1 MAADIGVRVS
11 VEGYSEFKRN
21 IQDITQQQKT
31 LKSEMQAVSS
41 AWDKSTSAEKK
52 AAEQKRILSQQ
63 IEAQKKKVEELE
75 SVLSKV
81 EDKYG
86 ENSREAESW
95 REKLNS
101 ATAELNNM
109 KTALHD
115 IPNGIEQMGSA
126 MQSAGEKLS
135 AMGDALMPLSA
146 AAAALGV
153 AAVKTTADFDSS
165 MSKVSAI
172 SGATGAEFD
181 ALRQKAREMG
191 AETKFSASEAADA
204 FTFMAMAGWKT
215 EDMMQGIDGIMSLSA
230 ADGLDLA
237 TTSDIVTDSLTA
249 MGLSAKDS
257 AHFAD
262 VLAAASTNAN
272 TNVSMMGET
281 FKYAAPVAGALGFS
295 IEDLSIAT
303 GLMANAG
310 IKGSQSGTALRG
322 WLTRLAKPT
331 KESGNAMK
339 ALGLSLTNADGSMK
353 SLFQIMLE
361 TRGAMSNLTE
371 DQKALYAAMLA
382 GQNGMSGLLAVVNA
396 SGDDFAKLDKAVM
409 HADGTAKKMA
419 ETMQDNLNGQLTILK
434 SQLSEAAISIGD
446 ALIPKIRE
454 ATSVV
459 QSATDWFNNL
469 SDEEKQLAINAG
481 LATAAAAPLL
491 KVIGGFLTVGGKAVE
506 NIGGMVKAIGEMGG
520 VANALNATLG
530 MTSVQLGLVAAP
542 LVILA
547 AAFIDANNKITGLD
561 SKLINLKGR
570 LEETGTAIDDNG
582 NSLQAWTDNVEAVSE
597 GFTDNDR
604 ILEHWRKQL
613 NKCYDENGNLKEGMQ
628 ATAEVALT
636 QLNKAMG
643 SDYSTEFIAQAKNSA
658 AALGEINA
666 AIDDNIA
673 KMKER
678 ALQAAFTDDYT
689 SALKNQVEAHKN
701 LNEANLQYQQTVDGA
716 KKAIQEF
723 EAAQKEAAKT
733 SATGGVANPEAVA
746 RLSEATKK
754 CNEYR
759 TAVDDAGKHLQDAAR
774 NAGTAD
780 SAIDDLNKTM
790 EIMAEG
796 GADNINKAAD
806 AYANISVNAEKA
818 GEKAEEAA
826 GRATKSFEDIR
837 NDVLQSPSFD
847 QEDAAQKAKTTTDTM
862 QSTFDNNKLT
872 GHVEKV
878 DGGEEATKT
887 ADNAMQGVL
896 DSNKLTGHV
905 EKVDGA
911 EAAARDARSVMQSF
925 LDNHPII
932 AKVVETVTGGRVG
945 GHAEGGFVQTKQLS
959 WLAEDG
965 AEVVIPL
972 SAAHRTRALDLYE
985 QTGAILGTQAAYMPM
1000 NTTNTSNTYNTGG
1013 NVINVYGAP
1022 GQDVSELAHEVADII
1037 NGDVRSK
1044 GAVWA

>member
-1 MAADIGVRVS
+1 MAADIGVKVS

-31 LKSEMQAVSS
+31 LKTEMQAVSS

-81 EDKYG
+81 EEKYG

-115 IPNGIEQMGSA
+115 IPNGIEQMGTA

-146 AAAALGV
+146 AAAAIGV

-172 SGATGAEFD
+172 SGATGKDFD

-204 FTFMAMAGWKT
+204 FTYMAMAGWKT
-215 EDMMQGIDGIMSLSA
+215 EEMMQGIDGIMSLSA

-237 TTSDIVTDSLTA
+237 TTSDIVTDSLSA
-249 MGLSAKDS
+249 FGLTAKDS

-295 IEDLSIAT
+295 VEDVAT
-303 GLMANAG
+303 AVGLMANAG
-310 IKGSQSGTALRG
+310 IKGSQAGTALRG
-322 WLTRLAKPT
+322 WLTRMAKPT
-331 KESGNAMK
+331 KESATAMDF
-339 ALGLSLTNADGSMK
+339 LDIEIQNADGSMK
-353 SLFQIMLE
+353 DLAEIIRY
-361 TRGAMSNLTE
+361 T
-371 DQKALYAAMLA
+371 KAQFDTLNEAEKAQYAAMLA
-382 GQNGMSGLLAVVNA
+382 GQNGMSGLLAIMNA
-396 SGDDFAKLDKAVM
+396 SDDDIAKLSKAIKT
-409 HADGTAKKMA
+409 ANGTAKDMA

-469 SDEEKQLAINAG
+469 SAEEKQLAINAG
-481 LATAAAAPLL
+481 IATAAAAPLL
-491 KVIGGFLTVGGKAVE
+491 KALGGFLTVGGKAVE
-506 NIGGMVKAIGEMGG
+506 NIGGMVKTIEEMGG
-520 VANALNATLG
+520 VANALNSVLG

-542 LVILA
+542 LVILG
-547 AAFIDANNKITGLD
+547 AAFWKANEGITGMDSRLESLNSRTAETSAQLD
-561 SKLINLKGR
+561 SN
-570 LEETGTAIDDNG
+570 GTAIQN
-582 NSLQAWTDNVEAVSE
+582 WTDAVETAA
-597 GFTDNDR
+597 DNIEYSDR
-604 ILEHWRKQL
+604 TLNHWRDQL
-613 NKCYDENGNLKEGMQ
+613 NKCYDASGNLKDGMQ
-628 ATAEVALT
+628 GVAEFALN

-643 SDYSTEFIAQAKNSA
+643 SDYSTEFIAQAKDSA
-658 AALGEINA
+658 AAIGEIND
-666 AIDDNIA
+666 AIDTHIA
-673 KMKER
+673 KLKEE
-678 ALQAAFTDDYT
+678 ALTAAFQGDYT
-689 SALKNQVEAHKN
+689 NAIRNQVEAHKN
-701 LNEANLQYQQTVDGA
+701 LNDANIQYIQTVDGA

-723 EAAQKEAAKT
+723 DQAQKDAAKT
-733 SATGGVANPEAVA
+733 NATGGVADPQAVA

-759 TAVDDAGKHLQDAAR
+759 TQLEAAGANLQEAAR
-774 NAGTAD
+774 QAGYAD
-780 SAIDDLNKTM
+780 SAVNGLNQTM
-790 EIMAEG
+790 DIMAQG
-796 GADNINKAAD
+796 GADNVNKAAE
-806 AYANISVNAEKA
+806 AYANITVNAEAA
-818 GEKAEEAA
+818 GQKAEEATA
-826 GRATKSFEDIR
+826 KTLDSF
-837 NDVLQSPSFD
+837 NSLQDKTLKVGQFD
-847 QEDAAQKAKTTTDTM
+847 QDDAAQKAETTTNTM
-862 QSTFDNNKLT
+862 QGVFDQKEMI
-872 GHVEKV
+872 GHVKEV
-878 DGGEEATKT
+878 DGGEQAADT
-887 ADNAMQGVL
+887 ADKAMQGVL
-896 DSNKLTGHV
+896 DNGKLTGHV

-911 EAAARDARSVMQSF
+911 DDAARDARSVMQTF
-925 LDNHPII
+925 FDNHPII
-932 AKVVETVTGGRVG
+932 AKVVQTVTGGAIG
-945 GHAEGGFVQTKQLS
+945 GHAEGGFVQRKQLS

-972 SAAHRTRALDLYE
+972 SAAHRSRALDLYE

-1000 NTTNTSNTYNTGG
+1000 NTTSNTYNNGG
-1013 NVINVYGAP
+1013 NTINVFGAP
-1022 GQDVSELAHEVADII
+1022 GQDVRELAHEVADII
-1037 NGDVRSK
+1037 NGDVQSK

>member
-1 MAADIGVRVS
+1 MAADIGVKVS
-11 VEGYSEFKRN
+11 VDGYSEFKRN

-31 LKSEMQAVSS
+31 LKTEMQAVSS

-81 EDKYG
+81 EEKYG

-115 IPNGIEQMGSA
+115 IPNGIEQMGTA

-146 AAAALGV
+146 AAAAIGV

-172 SGATGAEFD
+172 SGATGKDFD

-204 FTFMAMAGWKT
+204 FTYMAMAGWKT
-215 EDMMQGIDGIMSLSA
+215 EEMMNGIDGIMALSA

-237 TTSDIVTDSLTA
+237 TTADIVTDSLSA
-249 MGLSAKDS
+249 MGLSAED
-257 AHFAD
+257 AGHFAD

-272 TNVSMMGET
+272 TNVEMMGET
-281 FKYAAPVAGALGFS
+281 FKYAAPLAGSLGFS
-295 IEDLSIAT
+295 IEDLAVAT

-331 KESGNAMK
+331 KESKAAMD
-339 ALGLSLTNADGSMK
+339 ALGLSLTDSEGNMK
-353 SLFQIMLE
+353 SLMQIMDE
-361 TRGAMSNLTE
+361 TRDAFSNLSE
-371 DQKALYAAMLA
+371 ESKAQHAAMLA
-382 GQNGMSGLLAVVNA
+382 GQNGMSGFLAVVNA
-396 SGDDFAKLDKAVM
+396 SEADLKKLAKATKNANGV
-409 HADGTAKKMA
+409 AKDMA

-434 SQLSEAAISIGD
+434 SQLGEAAISIGD

-469 SDEEKQLAINAG
+469 SAEEKQLAINAG
-481 LATAAAAPLL
+481 IATAAAAPLL

-542 LVILA
+542 LVILGGLFWA
-547 AAFIDANNKITGLD
+547 AGSKITGMD
-561 SKLINLKGR
+561 STLESLNSRTAETTKKLEDN
-570 LEETGTAIDDNG
+570 GTAIQN
-582 NSLQAWTDNVEAVSE
+582 WTDQVEQAS
-597 GFTDNDR
+597 DNIQYSDR
-604 ILEHWRKQL
+604 TLNHWRDQL
-613 NKCYDENGNLKEGMQ
+613 NKCYDASGNLKDGMQ
-628 ATAEVALT
+628 GVAEFALN

-643 SDYSTEFIAQAKNSA
+643 SDYSTEFIAQAKDSA
-658 AALGEINA
+658 AAIGEIND
-666 AIDDNIA
+666 AIDTHIA
-673 KMKER
+673 KLKEE
-678 ALQAAFTDDYT
+678 ALTAAFQGDYT
-689 SALKNQVEAHKN
+689 NAIRNQVEAHKN
-701 LNEANLQYQQTVDGA
+701 LNDANIQYIQTVDGA

-723 EAAQKEAAKT
+723 DQAQKDAAKT
-733 SATGGVANPEAVA
+733 NATGGVADPQAVA

-759 TAVDDAGKHLQDAAR
+759 TQLEAAGANLQEAAR
-774 NAGTAD
+774 QAGYAD
-780 SAIDDLNKTM
+780 SAVSGLNQTM
-790 EIMAEG
+790 DIMAQG
-796 GADNINKAAD
+796 GAENVNKAAE
-806 AYANISVNAEKA
+806 AYANITVNAEAA
-818 GEKAEEAA
+818 GQKAEEATA
-826 GRATKSFEDIR
+826 KTLDSF
-837 NDVLQSPSFD
+837 NSLQDKTLKVGQFD
-847 QEDAAQKAKTTTDTM
+847 QEDAAQKAQTTTQTM
-862 QSTFDNNKLT
+862 QGVFDQNEMT
-872 GHVEKV
+872 GHVKEV
-878 DGGEEATKT
+878 DGGEQAADT
-887 ADNAMQGVL
+887 ADKAMQGVL
-896 DSNKLTGHV
+896 DNGKLTGHV

-911 EAAARDARSVMQSF
+911 DDAARDARSVMQTF
-925 LDNHPII
+925 FDNHPII
-932 AKVVETVTGGRVG
+932 AKVVQTVTGGAIG
-945 GHAEGGFVQTKQLS
+945 GHAEGGFVQRKQLS

-972 SAAHRTRALDLYE
+972 SAAHRSRALDLYE

-1000 NTTNTSNTYNTGG
+1000 NTTSNTYNNGG
-1013 NVINVYGAP
+1013 NTINVFGAP
-1022 GQDVSELAHEVADII
+1022 GQDVRELAHEVADII
-1037 NGDVRSK
+1037 NGDVQSK

>member
-31 LKSEMQAVSS
+31 LKTEMQAVSS

-81 EDKYG
+81 EEKYG

-115 IPNGIEQMGSA
+115 IPNGIEQMGTA

-135 AMGDALMPLSA
+135 AMGDALMPISA
-146 AAAALGV
+146 AAAAVGV
-153 AAVKTTADFDSS
+153 GAIKMTADFDSS

-172 SGATGAEFD
+172 SGATGKDFD

-204 FTFMAMAGWKT
+204 FTYMAMAGWKT
-215 EDMMQGIDGIMSLSA
+215 EEMMSGIDGIMALSA

-249 MGLSAKDS
+249 MGLSAED
-257 AHFAD
+257 AGHFAD

-272 TNVSMMGET
+272 TNVEMMGET

-295 IEDLSIAT
+295 IEDLAMAT

-353 SLFQIMLE
+353 SLFEIMLE
-361 TRGAMSNLTE
+361 TRGAMSGLTE
-371 DQKALYAAMLA
+371 DQKAMYAAMLA
-382 GQNGMSGLLAVVNA
+382 GQNGMSGLLAIVNA
-396 SGDDFAKLDKAVM
+396 AGSDFSKLDKAVT
-409 HADGTAKKMA
+409 HADGTAQRMA

-434 SQLSEAAISIGD
+434 SQLGEAAISIGD

-469 SDEEKQLAINAG
+469 SAEEKQLAINAG
-481 LATAAAAPLL
+481 IATAAAAPLL
-491 KVIGGFLTVGGKAVE
+491 KVMGGFLTVGGKAVE
-506 NIGGMVKAIGEMGG
+506 NIGGMVKTIEEMGG
-520 VANALNATLG
+520 VANALNSVLG

-542 LVILA
+542 LVILG
-547 AAFIDANNKITGLD
+547 AAFWKANEGITGMDSRLESLNSRTAETSAQLD
-561 SKLINLKGR
+561 SN
-570 LEETGTAIDDNG
+570 GTAIQN
-582 NSLQAWTDNVEAVSE
+582 WTDAVETAA
-597 GFTDNDR
+597 DNIEYSDR
-604 ILEHWRKQL
+604 TLNHWRDQL
-613 NKCYDENGNLKEGMQ
+613 NKCYDASGNLKDGMQ
-628 ATAEVALT
+628 GVAEFALN

-643 SDYSTEFIAQAKNSA
+643 SDYSTEFIAQAKDSA
-658 AALGEINA
+658 AAIGEIND
-666 AIDDNIA
+666 AIDTHIA
-673 KMKER
+673 KLKEE
-678 ALQAAFTDDYT
+678 ALTAAFQGDYT
-689 SALKNQVEAHKN
+689 NAIRNQVEAHKN
-701 LNEANLQYQQTVDGA
+701 LNDANIQYIQTVDGA

-723 EAAQKEAAKT
+723 DQAQKDAAKT
-733 SATGGVANPEAVA
+733 NATGGVADPQAVA

-759 TAVDDAGKHLQDAAR
+759 TQLEAAGANLQEAAR
-774 NAGTAD
+774 QAGYAD
-780 SAIDDLNKTM
+780 SAVSGLNQTM
-790 EIMAEG
+790 DIMAQG
-796 GADNINKAAD
+796 GAENVNKAAE
-806 AYANISVNAEKA
+806 AYANITVNAEAA
-818 GEKAEEAA
+818 GQKAEEATA
-826 GRATKSFEDIR
+826 KTLDSF
-837 NDVLQSPSFD
+837 NSLQDKTLKVGQFD
-847 QEDAAQKAKTTTDTM
+847 QEDAAQKAQTTTQTM
-862 QSTFDNNKLT
+862 QGVFDQNEMT
-872 GHVEKV
+872 GHVKEV
-878 DGGEEATKT
+878 DGGEQAADT
-887 ADNAMQGVL
+887 ADKAMQGVL
-896 DSNKLTGHV
+896 DNGKLTGHV

-911 EAAARDARSVMQSF
+911 DDAARDARSVMQTF
-925 LDNHPII
+925 FDNHPII
-932 AKVVETVTGGRVG
+932 AKVVQTVTGGAIG
-945 GHAEGGFVQTKQLS
+945 GHAEGGFVQRKQLS

-972 SAAHRTRALDLYE
+972 SAAHRSRALDLYE

-1000 NTTNTSNTYNTGG
+1000 NTTSNTYNNGG
-1013 NVINVYGAP
+1013 NTINVFGAP
-1022 GQDVSELAHEVADII
+1022 GQDVRELAHEVADII
-1037 NGDVRSK
+1037 NGDVQSK

>member
-11 VEGYSEFKRN
+11 VEGYSEFKKN

-81 EDKYG
+81 EEKYG

-115 IPNGIEQMGSA
+115 IPNGIEQMGTA

-146 AAAALGV
+146 AAAAIGV

-172 SGATGAEFD
+172 SGATGKDFD

-204 FTFMAMAGWKT
+204 FTYMAMAGWKT
-215 EDMMQGIDGIMSLSA
+215 EEMMQGIDGIMSLSA

-237 TTSDIVTDSLTA
+237 TTSDIVTDSLSA
-249 MGLSAKDS
+249 FGLTAKDS

-295 IEDLSIAT
+295 VEDVAT
-303 GLMANAG
+303 AVGLMANAG
-310 IKGSQSGTALRG
+310 IKGSQAGTALRG
-322 WLTRLAKPT
+322 WLTRMAKPT
-331 KESGNAMK
+331 KESATAMDF
-339 ALGLSLTNADGSMK
+339 LDIEIQNADGSMK
-353 SLFQIMLE
+353 DLAEIIRY
-361 TRGAMSNLTE
+361 T
-371 DQKALYAAMLA
+371 KAQFDTLNEAEKAQYAAMLA
-382 GQNGMSGLLAVVNA
+382 GQNGMSGLLAIMNA
-396 SGDDFAKLDKAVM
+396 SDDDIAKLSKAIKT
-409 HADGTAKKMA
+409 ANGTAKDMA

-469 SDEEKQLAINAG
+469 SAEEKQLAINAG
-481 LATAAAAPLL
+481 IATAAAAPLL
-491 KVIGGFLTVGGKAVE
+491 KALGGFLTVGGKAVE
-506 NIGGMVKAIGEMGG
+506 NIGGMVKTIEEMGG
-520 VANALNATLG
+520 VANALNSVLG

-542 LVILA
+542 LVILG
-547 AAFIDANNKITGLD
+547 AAFWKANEGITGMDSRLESLNSRTAETSAQLD
-561 SKLINLKGR
+561 SN
-570 LEETGTAIDDNG
+570 GTAIQN
-582 NSLQAWTDNVEAVSE
+582 WTDAVETAA
-597 GFTDNDR
+597 DNIEYSDR
-604 ILEHWRKQL
+604 TLNHWRDQL
-613 NKCYDENGNLKEGMQ
+613 NKCYDASGNLKDGMQ
-628 ATAEVALT
+628 GVAEFALN

-643 SDYSTEFIAQAKNSA
+643 SDYSTEFIAQAKDSA
-658 AALGEINA
+658 AAIGEIND
-666 AIDDNIA
+666 AIDTHIA
-673 KMKER
+673 KLKEE
-678 ALQAAFTDDYT
+678 ALTAAFQGDYT
-689 SALKNQVEAHKN
+689 NAIRNQVEAHKN
-701 LNEANLQYQQTVDGA
+701 LNDANIQYIQTVDGA

-723 EAAQKEAAKT
+723 DQAQKDAAKT
-733 SATGGVANPEAVA
+733 NATGGVADPQAVA

-759 TAVDDAGKHLQDAAR
+759 TQLEAAGANLQEAAR
-774 NAGTAD
+774 QAGYAD
-780 SAIDDLNKTM
+780 SAVNGLNQTM
-790 EIMAEG
+790 DIMAQG
-796 GADNINKAAD
+796 GADNVNKAAE
-806 AYANISVNAEKA
+806 AYANITVNAEAA
-818 GEKAEEAA
+818 GQKAEEATA
-826 GRATKSFEDIR
+826 KTLDSF
-837 NDVLQSPSFD
+837 NSLQDKTLKVGQFD
-847 QEDAAQKAKTTTDTM
+847 QDDAAQKAETTTNTM
-862 QSTFDNNKLT
+862 QGVFDQKEMI
-872 GHVEKV
+872 GHVKEV
-878 DGGEEATKT
+878 DGGEQAADT
-887 ADNAMQGVL
+887 ADKAMQGVL
-896 DSNKLTGHV
+896 DNGKLTGHV

-911 EAAARDARSVMQSF
+911 DDAARDARSVMQTF
-925 LDNHPII
+925 FDNHPII
-932 AKVVETVTGGRVG
+932 AKVVQTVTGGAIG
-945 GHAEGGFVQTKQLS
+945 GHAEGGFVQRKQLS

-972 SAAHRTRALDLYE
+972 SAAHRSRALDLYE

-1000 NTTNTSNTYNTGG
+1000 NTTSNTYNNGG
-1013 NVINVYGAP
+1013 NTINVFGAP
-1022 GQDVSELAHEVADII
+1022 GQDVRELAHEVADII
-1037 NGDVRSK
+1037 NGDVQSK

>member
-1 MAADIGVRVS
+1 MAADIGVKVS
-11 VEGYSEFKRN
+11 VDGYSEFKRN

-31 LKSEMQAVSS
+31 LKTEMQAVSS

-81 EDKYG
+81 EEKYG

-115 IPNGIEQMGSA
+115 IPNGIEQMGTA

-135 AMGDALMPLSA
+135 AMGDALMPISA
-146 AAAALGV
+146 AAAAVGV
-153 AAVKTTADFDSS
+153 GAIKMTADFDSS

-172 SGATGAEFD
+172 SGATGKDFD

-191 AETKFSASEAADA
+191 AATKFSASEAADA
-204 FTFMAMAGWKT
+204 FTYMAMAGWKT
-215 EDMMQGIDGIMSLSA
+215 EEMMSGIDGIMALSA

-249 MGLSAKDS
+249 MGLSAED
-257 AHFAD
+257 AGHFAD

-272 TNVSMMGET
+272 TNVEMMGET

-295 IEDLSIAT
+295 IEDLAMAT

-353 SLFQIMLE
+353 SLFEIMLE
-361 TRGAMSNLTE
+361 TRGAMSGLTE
-371 DQKALYAAMLA
+371 DQKAMYAAMLA
-382 GQNGMSGLLAVVNA
+382 GQNGMSGLLAIVNA
-396 SGDDFAKLDKAVM
+396 AGSDFSKLDKAVT
-409 HADGTAKKMA
+409 HADGTAQRMA

-434 SQLSEAAISIGD
+434 SQLGEAAISIGD

-469 SDEEKQLAINAG
+469 SAEEKQLAINAG
-481 LATAAAAPLL
+481 IATAAAAPLL
-491 KVIGGFLTVGGKAVE
+491 KVIGGFFTVGGKAVE
-506 NIGGMVKAIGEMGG
+506 NIGGMVKTIEEMGG
-520 VANALNATLG
+520 VANALNSVLG

-542 LVILA
+542 LVILG
-547 AAFIDANNKITGLD
+547 AAFWKANEGITGMDSRLESLNSRTAETSAQLD
-561 SKLINLKGR
+561 SN
-570 LEETGTAIDDNG
+570 GTAIQN
-582 NSLQAWTDNVEAVSE
+582 WTDAVETAA
-597 GFTDNDR
+597 DNIEYSDR
-604 ILEHWRKQL
+604 TLNHWRDQL
-613 NKCYDENGNLKEGMQ
+613 NKCYDASGNLKDGMQ
-628 ATAEVALT
+628 GVAEFALN

-643 SDYSTEFIAQAKNSA
+643 SDYSTEFIAQAKDSA
-658 AALGEINA
+658 AAIGEIND
-666 AIDDNIA
+666 AIDTHIA
-673 KMKER
+673 KLKEE
-678 ALQAAFTDDYT
+678 ALTAAFQGDYT
-689 SALKNQVEAHKN
+689 NAIRNQVEAHKN
-701 LNEANLQYQQTVDGA
+701 LNDANIQYIQTVDGA

-723 EAAQKEAAKT
+723 DQAQKDAAKT
-733 SATGGVANPEAVA
+733 NATGGVADPQAVA

-759 TAVDDAGKHLQDAAR
+759 TQVEAAGANLQEAAR
-774 NAGTAD
+774 QAGYAD
-780 SAIDDLNKTM
+780 SAVSGLNQTM
-790 EIMAEG
+790 DIMAQG
-796 GADNINKAAD
+796 GAENVNKAAE
-806 AYANISVNAEKA
+806 AYANITVNAETA
-818 GEKAEEAA
+818 GQKAEEATA
-826 GRATKSFEDIR
+826 KTLDSF
-837 NDVLQSPSFD
+837 NSLQDKTLKVGQFD
-847 QEDAAQKAKTTTDTM
+847 QEDAAQKAQTTTQTM
-862 QSTFDNNKLT
+862 QGVFDQNEMT
-872 GHVEKV
+872 GHVKEV
-878 DGGEEATKT
+878 DGGEQAADT
-887 ADNAMQGVL
+887 ADKAMQGVL
-896 DSNKLTGHV
+896 DNGKLTGHV

-911 EAAARDARSVMQSF
+911 DDAARDARSVMQTF
-925 LDNHPII
+925 FDNHPII
-932 AKVVETVTGGRVG
+932 AKVVQTVTGGAIG
-945 GHAEGGFVQTKQLS
+945 GHAEGGFVQRKQLS

-972 SAAHRTRALDLYE
+972 SAAHRSRALDLYE

-1000 NTTNTSNTYNTGG
+1000 NTTSNTYNNGG
-1013 NVINVYGAP
+1013 NTINVFGAP
-1022 GQDVSELAHEVADII
+1022 GQDVRELAHEVADII
-1037 NGDVRSK
+1037 NGDVQSK

>member
-1 MAADIGVRVS
+1 MAADIGVKVS
-11 VEGYSEFKRN
+11 VDGYSEFKRN

-31 LKSEMQAVSS
+31 LKTEMQAVSS

-81 EDKYG
+81 EEKYG

-115 IPNGIEQMGSA
+115 IPNGIEQMGTA

-135 AMGDALMPLSA
+135 AMGDALMPISA
-146 AAAALGV
+146 AAAAIGV

-172 SGATGAEFD
+172 SGATGKDFD
-181 ALRQKAREMG
+181 ALRDKAREMG

-215 EDMMQGIDGIMSLSA
+215 EEMMQGIDGIMSLSA

-237 TTSDIVTDSLTA
+237 TTSDIVTDSLSA
-249 MGLSAKDS
+249 FGLTAKDS

-295 IEDLSIAT
+295 VEDVAT
-303 GLMANAG
+303 AVGLMANAG
-310 IKGSQSGTALRG
+310 IKGSQAGTALRG
-322 WLTRLAKPT
+322 WLTRMAKPT
-331 KESGNAMK
+331 KESLNAMK
-339 ALGLSLTNADGSMK
+339 FLDIEIQNTDGSMK
-353 SLFQIMLE
+353 SLSEIISYTKRQFDTLNE
-361 TRGAMSNLTE
+361 AE
-371 DQKALYAAMLA
+371 KAQYAAMLA
-382 GQNGMSGLLAVVNA
+382 GQNGMSGLLAIMNA
-396 SGDDFAKLDKAVM
+396 SEDDIEKLSKAIKT
-409 HADGTAKKMA
+409 ANGTAKDMA

-469 SDEEKQLAINAG
+469 SAEEKQLAINAG
-481 LATAAAAPLL
+481 IATAAAAPLL

-506 NIGGMVKAIGEMGG
+506 NIGGLVKTIGEMGG
-520 VANALNATLG
+520 VANYLNSVLG

-542 LVILA
+542 LVVLA
-547 AAFIDANNKITGLD
+547 AAFVDANSKITGLD
-561 SKLINLKGR
+561 SNLISLKDR
-570 LEETGTAIDDNG
+570 IATTAGEIEANG
-582 NSLQAWTDNVEAVSE
+582 NALQVWTDGIEAVS
-597 GFTDNDR
+597 DNIEYSDR
-604 ILEHWRKQL
+604 VLEHWRKQL
-613 NKCYDENGNLKEGMQ
+613 NKCYDANGELKDGMQ
-628 ATAEVALT
+628 ATAEMALN

-643 SDYSTEFIAQAKNSA
+643 SDYSTEFIAQAKDSA

-678 ALQAAFTDDYT
+678 ALTAAFEDQYT
-689 SALKNQVEAHKN
+689 EGIMNQVEAHN
-701 LNEANLQYQQTVDGA
+701 ALNKANLQYQQTVDGA
-716 KKAIQEF
+716 KKAVQEF
-723 EAAQKEAAKT
+723 EAAQQEASRT
-733 SATGGVANPEAVA
+733 SATGGVANPQAVA
-746 RLSEATKK
+746 RLAEATRK

-759 TAVDDAGKHLQDAAR
+759 TAVAEAGQNLSDAAR
-774 NAGTAD
+774 DAATAD
-780 SAIDDLNKTM
+780 AAVSGLTQSM
-790 EIMAEG
+790 ELMAEG

-806 AYANISVNAEKA
+806 AYANISTNAETA
-818 GEKAEEAA
+818 GQKAEE
-826 GRATKSFEDIR
+826 TTQKT
-837 NDVLQSPSFD
+837 LQSFDSIQASTIKAPSFD
-847 QEDAAQKAKTTTDTM
+847 QADAMQKADTTTQTMQGEFDRNEFTGHVKEVDGGEQAAMNAAGQMTKIIEVPMQGKVDRVDGAEDAAQ
-862 QSTFDNNKLT
+862 
-872 GHVEKV
+872 
-878 DGGEEATKT
+878 
-887 ADNAMQGVL
+887 
-896 DSNKLTGHV
+896 
-905 EKVDGA
+905 
-911 EAAARDARSVMQSF
+911 DARSAMQRF
-925 LDNHPII
+925 FDNHPII
-932 AKVVETVTGGRVG
+932 AKVVQTVTGGAIG
-945 GHAEGGFVQTKQLS
+945 GHAEGGFVQRKQLS

-972 SAAHRTRALDLYE
+972 SAAHRSRALDLYE

-1000 NTTNTSNTYNTGG
+1000 NTTSNTYNNGG
-1013 NVINVYGAP
+1013 NTINVFGAP
-1022 GQDVSELAHEVADII
+1022 GQDVRELAHEVADII
-1037 NGDVRSK
+1037 NGDVQSK

>member
-1 MAADIGVRVS
+1 MAADIGVKVS
-11 VEGYSEFKRN
+11 VDGYSEFKRN

-31 LKSEMQAVSS
+31 LKTEMQAVSS

-52 AAEQKRILSQQ
+52 ADEQKRILSQQ

-81 EDKYG
+81 EEKYG
-86 ENSREAESW
+86 ENSREAASW

-115 IPNGIEQMGSA
+115 IPNGIEQMGTA

-146 AAAALGV
+146 AAAAIGV

-172 SGATGAEFD
+172 SGATGKDFD
-181 ALRQKAREMG
+181 ALRDKAREMG

-204 FTFMAMAGWKT
+204 FTYMAMAGWKT
-215 EDMMQGIDGIMSLSA
+215 EEMMQGIDGIMSLSA

-237 TTSDIVTDSLTA
+237 TTSDIVTDSLSA
-249 MGLSAKDS
+249 FGLTAKDS

-281 FKYAAPVAGALGFS
+281 FKYAAPVAGALGYS
-295 IEDLSIAT
+295 VEDVAT
-303 GLMANAG
+303 AVGLMANAG
-310 IKGSQSGTALRG
+310 IKGSQAGTALRG
-322 WLTRLAKPT
+322 WLTRMAKPT
-331 KESGNAMK
+331 KESLNAMK
-339 ALGLSLTNADGSMK
+339 FLDIEIQNTDGSMK
-353 SLFQIMLE
+353 SLSEIISYTKRQFDTLNE
-361 TRGAMSNLTE
+361 AE
-371 DQKALYAAMLA
+371 KAQYAAMLA
-382 GQNGMSGLLAVVNA
+382 GQNGMSGLLAIMNA
-396 SGDDFAKLDKAVM
+396 SEDDIEKLSKAIKS
-409 HADGTAKKMA
+409 ANGTAKDMA
-419 ETMQDNLNGQLTILK
+419 ETMQNNLNGQLTILK

-469 SDEEKQLAINAG
+469 SAEEKQIAINAG
-481 LATAAAAPLL
+481 IATAAAAPLL

-506 NIGGMVKAIGEMGG
+506 NIGGLVKTIGEMGG
-520 VANALNATLG
+520 VANYLNSVLG

-561 SKLINLKGR
+561 SKLINLKSR
-570 LEETGTAIDDNG
+570 LAETGKAVDDNG

-613 NKCYDENGNLKEGMQ
+613 NKCYDENGNLKEGMK

-643 SDYSTEFIAQAKNSA
+643 SDYSTEFIAQAKDSA

-666 AIDDNIA
+666 AIDENIV

-759 TAVDDAGKHLQDAAR
+759 TAVDEAGKHLQDAAR

-780 SAIDDLNKTM
+780 SAIDGLNKTM
-790 EIMAEG
+790 ELMAEG

-806 AYANISVNAEKA
+806 AYANISTNAETA
-818 GEKAEEAA
+818 GQKAEE
-826 GRATKSFEDIR
+826 TTQKT
-837 NDVLQSPSFD
+837 LQSFDSIQASTIKAPSFD
-847 QEDAAQKAKTTTDTM
+847 QADAMQKADTTTQTMQGEFDRNEFTGHVKEVDGGEQAAMNAAGQMTKIIEVPMQGKVDRVDGAEDAAQ
-862 QSTFDNNKLT
+862 
-872 GHVEKV
+872 
-878 DGGEEATKT
+878 
-887 ADNAMQGVL
+887 
-896 DSNKLTGHV
+896 
-905 EKVDGA
+905 
-911 EAAARDARSVMQSF
+911 DARSAMQRF
-925 LDNHPII
+925 FDNHPII
-932 AKVVETVTGGRVG
+932 AKVVQTVTGGAIG
-945 GHAEGGFVQTKQLS
+945 GHAEGGFVQRKQLS

-972 SAAHRTRALDLYE
+972 SAAHRSRALDLYE

-1000 NTTNTSNTYNTGG
+1000 NTTSNTYNNGG
-1013 NVINVYGAP
+1013 NTINVFGAP
-1022 GQDVSELAHEVADII
+1022 GQDVRELAHEVADII
-1037 NGDVRSK
+1037 NGDVQSK

>member
-1 MAADIGVRVS
+1 MAADIGVKVS

-115 IPNGIEQMGSA
+115 IPNGIQQMGTA

-135 AMGDALMPLSA
+135 ALGDALMPISA
-146 AAAALGV
+146 AAATLGV
-153 AAVKTTADFDSS
+153 VAVKTTADFDSS

-204 FTFMAMAGWKT
+204 FTYMAMAGWKT
-215 EDMMQGIDGIMSLSA
+215 EEMMSGIDGIMALSA

-295 IEDLSIAT
+295 IEDLAMAT

-361 TRGAMSNLTE
+361 TRGAMSGLTE

-382 GQNGMSGLLAVVNA
+382 GQNGMSGLLAIVNA

-409 HADGTAKKMA
+409 HADGTAQRMA

-446 ALIPKIRE
+446 ALIPKVRE

-469 SDEEKQLAINAG
+469 SAEEKQVAINAG
-481 LATAAAAPLL
+481 IATAAAAPLL
-491 KVIGGFLTVGGKAVE
+491 KVMGGFLTVGGKAVE

-561 SKLINLKGR
+561 SKLINLKDR
-570 LEETGTAIDDNG
+570 LSETGKAVDDNG

-597 GFTDNDR
+597 GFMDNDR

-643 SDYSTEFIAQAKNSA
+643 SDYSTEFIAQAKDSA

-716 KKAIQEF
+716 TKAVQEF

-733 SATGGVANPEAVA
+733 NATGGVANPEAVA

-759 TAVDDAGKHLQDAAR
+759 TAVEEAGKHLQDAAR

-780 SAIDDLNKTM
+780 SAIDSLNKTM

-818 GEKAEEAA
+818 GDKAEDAA

-837 NDVLQSPSFD
+837 NDVLQAPSFD
-847 QEDAAQKAKTTTDTM
+847 QADAAQKADTTTQTM
-862 QSTFDNNKLT
+862 QGEFDKNQFT
-872 GHVEKV
+872 GHVKEV
-878 DGGEEATKT
+878 DGGDKAAMNAAGQMTKIIEVP
-887 ADNAMQGVL
+887 MQGKV
-896 DSNKLTGHV
+896 DR
-905 EKVDGA
+905 VDGA
-911 EAAARDARSVMQSF
+911 ESAAQDARSAMQRF
-925 LDNHPII
+925 FDNHPII
-932 AKVVETVTGGRVG
+932 AKVVQTVTGGAIG
-945 GHAEGGFVQTKQLS
+945 GHAEGGFVQQKQLS

-972 SAAHRTRALDLYE
+972 SAAHRSRALDLYE
-985 QTGAILGTQAAYMPM
+985 QTGAILGTSTAYMPM
-1000 NTTNTSNTYNTGG
+1000 TTSNTNNTYHTGG

-1022 GQDVSELAHEVADII
+1022 GQDVTELAHEIADII

>member
-1 MAADIGVRVS
+1 MAADIGVKVS
-11 VEGYSEFKRN
+11 VDGYSEFKRN

-31 LKSEMQAVSS
+31 LKTEMQAVSS

-81 EDKYG
+81 EEKYG

-115 IPNGIEQMGSA
+115 IPNGIEQMGTA

-146 AAAALGV
+146 AAAAIGV

-172 SGATGAEFD
+172 SGATGKDFD

-204 FTFMAMAGWKT
+204 FTYMAMAGWKT
-215 EDMMQGIDGIMSLSA
+215 EEMMNGIDGIMALSA

-249 MGLSAKDS
+249 MGLTAKDS

-295 IEDLSIAT
+295 IEDLAMAT

-382 GQNGMSGLLAVVNA
+382 GQNGMSGLLAIVNA

-409 HADGTAKKMA
+409 HADGTAQRMA

-469 SDEEKQLAINAG
+469 SAEEKQLAINAG
-481 LATAAAAPLL
+481 IATAAAAPLL
-491 KVIGGFLTVGGKAVE
+491 KVMGGFLTVGGKAVE
-506 NIGGMVKAIGEMGG
+506 NIGGMVKTIEEMGG
-520 VANALNATLG
+520 VANALNSVLG

-542 LVILA
+542 LVILG
-547 AAFIDANNKITGLD
+547 AAFWKANEGITGMDSRLESLNSRTAETSAQLD
-561 SKLINLKGR
+561 SN
-570 LEETGTAIDDNG
+570 GTAIQN
-582 NSLQAWTDNVEAVSE
+582 WTDAVETAA
-597 GFTDNDR
+597 DNIEYSDR
-604 ILEHWRKQL
+604 TLNHWRDQL
-613 NKCYDENGNLKEGMQ
+613 NKCYDASGNLKDGMQ
-628 ATAEVALT
+628 GVAEFALN

-643 SDYSTEFIAQAKNSA
+643 SDYSTEFIAQAKDSA
-658 AALGEINA
+658 AAIGEIND
-666 AIDDNIA
+666 AIDTHIA
-673 KMKER
+673 KLKEE
-678 ALQAAFTDDYT
+678 ALTAAFQGDYT
-689 SALKNQVEAHKN
+689 NAIRNQVEAHKN
-701 LNEANLQYQQTVDGA
+701 LNDANIQYIQTVDGA

-723 EAAQKEAAKT
+723 DKAQKDAAKT
-733 SATGGVANPEAVA
+733 NATGGVADPQAVA

-759 TAVDDAGKHLQDAAR
+759 TQLEAAGANLQEAAR
-774 NAGTAD
+774 QAGYAD
-780 SAIDDLNKTM
+780 SAVSGLNQTM
-790 EIMAEG
+790 DIMAQG
-796 GADNINKAAD
+796 GAENVNKAAE
-806 AYANISVNAEKA
+806 AYANITVNAEAA
-818 GEKAEEAA
+818 GQKAEEATA
-826 GRATKSFEDIR
+826 KTLDSF
-837 NDVLQSPSFD
+837 NSLQDKTLKVGQFD
-847 QEDAAQKAKTTTDTM
+847 QEDAAQKAQTTTQTM
-862 QSTFDNNKLT
+862 QGVFDQNEMT
-872 GHVEKV
+872 GHVKEV
-878 DGGEEATKT
+878 DGGEQAADT
-887 ADNAMQGVL
+887 ADKAMQGVL
-896 DSNKLTGHV
+896 DNGKLTGHV

-911 EAAARDARSVMQSF
+911 DDAARDARSVMQTF
-925 LDNHPII
+925 FDNHPIM
-932 AKVVETVTGGRVG
+932 AKVVQTVTGGAIG
-945 GHAEGGFVQTKQLS
+945 GHAEGGFVQRKQLS

-972 SAAHRTRALDLYE
+972 SAAHRSRALDLYE
-985 QTGAILGTQAAYMPM
+985 QTGTILGTQAAYMPM
-1000 NTTNTSNTYNTGG
+1000 NTTSNTYNNGG
-1013 NVINVYGAP
+1013 NTINVFGAP
-1022 GQDVSELAHEVADII
+1022 GQDVRELAHEVADII
-1037 NGDVRSK
+1037 NGDVQSK

>member
-1 MAADIGVRVS
+1 MAADIGVKVS
-11 VEGYSEFKRN
+11 IDGYQEFKKQ
-21 IQDITQQQKT
+21 IQDITQSQKT

-52 AAEQKRILSQQ
+52 AAEQKKNLAQQ
-63 IEAQKKKVEELE
+63 IENQKKKIDELE
-75 SVLSKV
+75 QVLSKV

-95 REKLNS
+95 REKLNQ
-101 ATAELNNM
+101 ATAELNSM
-109 KTALHD
+109 KSALHD
-115 IPNGIEQMGSA
+115 IPNGIEQMGTA

-135 AMGDALMPLSA
+135 AMGDKLMPISA

-153 AAVKTTADFDSS
+153 VAVKTTADFDSS

-172 SGATGAEFD
+172 SGATGKDFD

-204 FTFMAMAGWKT
+204 FTYMAMAGWKT
-215 EDMMQGIDGIMSLSA
+215 EEMMQGIDGIMSLSA

-237 TTSDIVTDSLTA
+237 TTSDIVTDSLSA
-249 MGLSAKDS
+249 FGLTAKDS

-295 IEDLSIAT
+295 VEDVAT
-303 GLMANAG
+303 AVGLMANAG
-310 IKGSQSGTALRG
+310 IKGSQAGTALRG
-322 WLTRLAKPT
+322 WLTRMAKPT
-331 KESGNAMK
+331 KESAAAMDF
-339 ALGLSLTNADGSMK
+339 LDIEIQNADGSMK
-353 SLFQIMLE
+353 DLSEIIRYTKLQFDTLNE
-361 TRGAMSNLTE
+361 AE
-371 DQKALYAAMLA
+371 KAQYAAMLA
-382 GQNGMSGLLAVVNA
+382 GQNGMSGLLAIMNA
-396 SGDDFAKLDKAVM
+396 SEDDIAKLSKAIKS
-409 HADGTAKKMA
+409 ANGTAKDMA

-459 QSATDWFNNL
+459 QAATDWFNNL

-481 LATAAAAPLL
+481 IATAAAAPLL
-491 KVIGGFLTVGGKAVE
+491 KVLGGFLTVSGKAVE
-506 NIGGMVKAIGEMGG
+506 SIGGMVKAIGEMGG

-561 SKLINLKGR
+561 SELINLKRR
-570 LEETGTAIDDNG
+570 LAETGTAIDDNG
-582 NSLQAWTDNVEAVSE
+582 NSLQAWTDNVETVSE
-597 GFTDNDR
+597 GFTDNER

-643 SDYSTEFIAQAKNSA
+643 SDYSTEFIAQAKDSA

-716 KKAIQEF
+716 KKAVQEF

-733 SATGGVANPEAVA
+733 NATGGVANPEAVA

-759 TAVDDAGKHLQDAAR
+759 IAVADAGKHLQDATR

-780 SAIDDLNKTM
+780 SVIDGLNKTM
-790 EIMAEG
+790 ELMAES

-806 AYANISVNAEKA
+806 AYANISTNAEKA
-818 GEKAEEAA
+818 GQKAEEAA

-847 QEDAAQKAKTTTDTM
+847 QEDAAQKAKTTTETM
-862 QSTFDNNKLT
+862 QGTFDSNKLT
-872 GHVEKV
+872 GHVDKV

-887 ADNAMQGVL
+887 ADTSMQSVL

-911 EAAARDARSVMQSF
+911 EAAARDARSAMQSF

-932 AKVVETVTGGRVG
+932 ATVVETVTGGRISR
-945 GHAEGGFVQTKQLS
+945 HASGGFVEQKQLS

-972 SAAHRTRALDLYE
+972 SASHRQRALDLYE
-985 QTGAILGTQAAYMPM
+985 QTGAALGIGSYAALPDSTTY
-1000 NTTNTSNTYNTGG
+1000 NTTNNNGG
-1013 NVINVYGAP
+1013 NTINVYGAP
-1022 GQDVSELAHEVADII
+1022 GQDVTELAHEVADII
-1037 NGDVRSK
+1037 NGEVQMR